1 MVTEKEVKAAV
12 EKGYCHYKIS
22 QGKVYSV
29 YPTGIIDGR
38 IVTTRDG
45 MACCIYELY
54 LTVTGAQVVLVDA
67 ERKDALKKYEAVV
80 EWLGYLRHELEVDE
94 IIFRKLLGVQC
105 QG

>member
-12 EKGYCHYKIS
+12 EKGYGHYVIK
-22 QGKVYSV
+22 QGAIRLV
-29 YPTGIIDGR
+29 YPTGIVDGR

-67 ERKDALKKYEAVV
+67 ERKAALKKYEGVV
-80 EWLGYLRHELEVDE
+80 EWLGYLRHELEFEERIV
-94 IIFRKLLGVQC
+94 RKLLGV
-105 QG
+105 